1 MEKIKEFEKNQDK
14 VIYPVFYDNGILFKD
29 EFNDSFFL
37 FKENLIRELELKE
50 ITGDVL
56 YPNTNEEL
64 KEIENVINFI
74 FTRLS
79 NSQLLKINERGL
91 LKVIKKI
98 KIASI
103 STLAELNVVNQTAQ
117 VLCSSG
123 ASEEVS
129 RIL

>member
-1 MEKIKEFEKNQDK
+1 MEKINEFEKNQDK

>member
-1 MEKIKEFEKNQDK
+1 MEKINEFEKNYNK
-14 VIYPVFYDNGILFKD
+14 IIYPVFYNNGILFKD
-29 EFNDSFFL
+29 DSTESFFL
-37 FKENLIRELELKE
+37 FKENLIRELNLNE

-56 YPNTNEEL
+56 YPNTTEEL
-64 KEIENVINFI
+64 TEIENVINFI

-79 NSQLLKINERGL
+79 NSQLLKNNERGL
-91 LKVIKKI
+91 FKVIKKI

-103 STLAELNVVNQTAQ
+103 STLAELNMVNQTAQ